1 MLMNVVIPSLG
12 DIDEVEVIE
21 ICVAVDDDIEEH
33 EGLIVIE
40 SDKASMEVPSPTGG
54 VVTEI
59 CVTVGEMVGEG
70 HLVAKVDVVESA
82 AEKDTEL
89 EISDLKEIEPVEDGP
104 ESAISAK
111 IDILVPDLAVS
122 TRAIVTDLN
131 LSVGQTIAV
140 NSMIIELETDDERFE
155 VVSEHDGTIVEVYI
169 KKGDPVS
176 TGDLVAKM
184 ELNSVDALSPGLS
197 ESTDKSNIDEV
208 SKSINGSE
216 AAIQNAPASV
226 YAGPAVRR
234 LAREYGVSLGEVA
247 GSGSR
252 GRITKDDLKAFVK
265 NKLNEQNA
273 GAAEA
278 GSVVQVES
286 VDYSKFGDTYSSE
299 LSRIQQVGAKNLYAS
314 WVNVPHVTQHDK
326 VDVTDLESFREALNR
341 EAETA
346 DHKITPLAF
355 IIRACCL
362 ALEKYPIF
370 NSSLEPSHQS
380 ILINRFYNIGFAVDT
395 SEGLVVPV
403 IKDSDKKGI
412 SQLSSEIIELSKN
425 AREKKLGLGD
435 LQGGTFTISSLGALG
450 GTGFTPIVNAP
461 QVAILGVAR
470 LMTEPE
476 WDGEQFLPRKMLPL
490 SLSYDHRVINGADGG
505 RFMLFLTGLLGD
517 IRRFSL

>member
-59 CVTVGEMVGEG
+59 FVTVGEMVGEG

-82 AEKDTEL
+82 AEKDAEL

-104 ESAISAK
+104 ESLISGK

-169 KKGDPVS
+169 KKGDLVS

-184 ELNSVDALSPGLS
+184 ELHSVDALSPGFS

-216 AAIQNAPASV
+216 AATQNAPASV

-265 NKLNEQNA
+265 NKLNQQKA
-273 GAAEA
+273 GAPEA

-341 EAETA
+341 EAETT

-425 AREKKLGLGD
+425 AREKKLGLSD

-470 LMTEPE
+470 LMTEPK